1 MEKEIERIWNENPK
15 IPFMQS
21 KDILQL
27 GYTYGYNVGC
37 KQNNITENIEQKP
50 NEDKKESL
58 DLTSLISLTS
68 DINTTNA
75 TNQIKK
81 KRRKVYGEPDNRSV
95 EGQIKLNTLNF
106 VRNIMDKDRDF
117 LTVYMKI
124 NAEIDNIRNSYGI

>member
-37 KQNNITENIEQKP
+37 KQNNVTENIKQKP
-50 NEDKKESL
+50 NEDKKEL
-58 DLTSLISLTS
+58 LTLTS

-75 TNQIKK
+75 INQIKK
-81 KRRKVYGEPDNRSV
+81 KRRKNYGEPDNRSI

-106 VRNIMDKDRDF
+106 VRTIMDKDRDF

-124 NAEIDNIRNSYGI
+124 NEEIDNIRNSYGI

>member
-37 KQNNITENIEQKP
+37 KQNNVTENIKQKP
-50 NEDKKESL
+50 NEDKKEL
-58 DLTSLISLTS
+58 LTLTS

-75 TNQIKK
+75 INQIKK
-81 KRRKVYGEPDNRSV
+81 KRRKNYGEPDNRSI

-106 VRNIMDKDRDF
+106 VRTIMNKDRDF

-124 NAEIDNIRNSYGI
+124 NEEIDNIRNSYGI

>member
-37 KQNNITENIEQKP
+37 KHKQNNVTENITQKT
-50 NEDKKESL
+50 NEDKKEL
-58 DLTSLISLTS
+58 LTLTS

-75 TNQIKK
+75 INQIKN
-81 KRRKVYGEPDNRSV
+81 KRRKNYGEPDNRSV

-106 VRNIMDKDRDF
+106 VRTIMDKDRDF

-124 NAEIDNIRNSYGI
+124 NEEIDNIRNSYGI